1 MVPLLLTRWTPLVDS
16 PYCHEDGAPEILGI
30 TGAFLG
36 AALVCVALRVYVRI
50 WMLKFFGADDYVMVA
65 AAVMGIGVFVTM
77 VGETKWGIGR
87 HNVCVR
93 PDDQIG
99 QVLEEVQ
106 WKWEFPHALCIVLGV
121 ILVKISIALFLMR
134 MAPKRSWRRFL
145 WAAVVFLTCFA
156 IACLGTLIFACV
168 PVQAQWTPALRA
180 DPATKCFSNSTYSF
194 IGLFN
199 AVVNICTDVLFA
211 VLPIPIIVK
220 LQDLEGSLI
229 APASGSSPCAA
240 GIIKANLQTKFIMA
254 PDGYF
259 KDSFNVWNMLE
270 LCLGIIAG
278 SLPSLKPLF
287 ANLLASTKTAL
298 CFSEGSRKASRPPA
312 AYPTFS
318 GHSAGSNGYK
328 RQHDA
333 IHLDDLPQHDR
344 SATTR
349 ESPAAEPHAYA
360 DEKTGPYN
368 VRITSAPLPRPRG
381 GSMDEE
387 AADFGR
393 SDSQEVLH
401 RPPGIYRTL
410 EVTRTSEMMR
420 R

>member
-1 MVPLLLTRWTPLVDS
+1 
-16 PYCHEDGAPEILGI
+16 
-30 TGAFLG
+30 
-36 AALVCVALRVYVRI
+36 
-50 WMLKFFGADDYVMVA
+50 
-65 AAVMGIGVFVTM
+65 
-77 VGETKWGIGR
+77 
-87 HNVCVR
+87 
-93 PDDQIG
+93 
-99 QVLEEVQ
+99 
-106 WKWEFPHALCIVLGV
+106 
-121 ILVKISIALFLMR
+121 

-220 LQDLEGSLI
+220 LQVNLRTKITLALILSLGFF
-229 APASGSSPCAA
+229 ACAA

-298 CFSEGSRKASRPPA
+298 GFSEGSRKASRPPA

-349 ESPAAEPHAYA
+349 ESPAADPHSYA

-381 GSMDEE
+381 GSVDEE
-387 AADFGR
+387 VADFGR
-393 SDSQEVLH
+393 SDS
-401 RPPGIYRTL
+401 
-410 EVTRTSEMMR
+410 R
-420 R
+420 RSCIGRRASIARWR